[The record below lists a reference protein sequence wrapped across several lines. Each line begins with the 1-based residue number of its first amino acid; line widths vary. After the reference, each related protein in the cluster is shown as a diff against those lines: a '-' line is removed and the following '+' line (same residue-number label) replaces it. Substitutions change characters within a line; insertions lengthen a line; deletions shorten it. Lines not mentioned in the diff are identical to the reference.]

1 MTGTATTVVFLHG
14 LGEGPEVW
22 DHQLAHLPSDL
33 RGLSLH
39 MPGFDPAAPPLT
51 PFTLAASAEALAT
64 ELDRRQI
71 RRAHL
76 CGLSLG
82 AMLAL
87 QFAMRRPDRITS
99 LTLAAPQAKPP
110 RALMAVQS
118 GILRLI
124 PARFLPAGSPPKP
137 LLLEVLADA
146 ARTDLTPDLA
156 SIHAPT
162 LVLCGQKD
170 RANLPA
176 ARRIAHAISGARLH
190 VLEGAGHLS
199 HLEAPEAF
207 SRELHAFLT
216 DAP

>member
-1 MTGTATTVVFLHG
+1 MTGTTTPVVFLHG

-22 DHQLAHLPSDL
+22 DHQLTHLPSAL
-33 RGLSLH
+33 PGIGLH
-39 MPGFDPAAPPLT
+39 VPGFDPDAPPLA

-64 ELDRRQI
+64 ELDRRRI

-87 QFAMRRPDRITS
+87 QFAMTRPDQIAS

-110 RALMAVQS
+110 RALMAFQS
-118 GILRLI
+118 RVLRLV
-124 PARFLPAGSPPKP
+124 PARFLPADSPPKP

-146 ARTDLTPDLA
+146 ARTDLTPGLA
-156 SIHAPT
+156 SIDAPT
-162 LVLCGQKD
+162 LVLCGRKD

-176 ARRIAHAISGARLH
+176 TRQIARAIPRARLRT
-190 VLEGAGHLS
+190 LEGAGHLS
-199 HLEAPEAF
+199 HREAPEAF
-207 SRELHAFLT
+207 SRELNAFLADVT
-216 DAP
+216 